1 MKHIKEL
8 QQLLSEYFNLS
19 GHNLECLS
27 FFVIGMFMAQTVNLA
42 RVSKIFSTATK
53 LESNYKRLQRFIR
66 RLKFSDD
73 ALFCM
78 IRKVFNLTGPL
89 TLCMDRTNW
98 KFGKT
103 HINYL
108 VVSIA
113 YKGTSIPFI
122 WSLLTDKKRGN
133 SDFEDRRKL
142 FNRLLKFMHPAQI
155 KVLLADR
162 EFLSGDWAAYLK
174 SKSIDFIIRAKEGVT
189 TYHKGKTK
197 SFKQVFSNLQV
208 GKVVHLKKRCVVGCD
223 LYISA
228 KKLKSGELLILA
240 SNRKFTDVLD
250 QYLIR
255 WEIEALFSAVKKRG
269 FDLEATHI
277 TDSQRL
283 SNLFFVVSIAFVWAY
298 RQGDFIVKN
307 KPIKLKNHGY
317 PHHSIVRHG
326 LDVVTKAISEIICNS
341 RKIIASI
348 RLVFKLNISKNTMS
362 KLLGV
367 L

>member
-8 QQLLSEYFNLS
+8 QQLLSKYFNLS
-19 GHNLECLS
+19 NDNLECLS
-27 FFVIGMFMAQTVNLA
+27 CFVIGMFMVQTVNLA
-42 RVSKIFSTATK
+42 KLSKTFSTATK
-53 LESNYKRLQRFIR
+53 FESNYKRLQRFIR
-66 RLKFSDD
+66 RLKFDD
-73 ALFCM
+73 KALFLM
-78 IRKVFNLTGPL
+78 IQKVFNLTAPL

-98 KFGKT
+98 KFGKI

-113 YKGTSIPFI
+113 YKGISIPFI

-133 SDFEDRRKL
+133 SDFEDRRNL
-142 FNRLLKFMHPAQI
+142 FDRLLKFMHPSQMA
-155 KVLLADR
+155 VLLCDR

-174 SKSIDFIIRAKEGVT
+174 SKGIDFIIRAKENLT
-189 TYHKGKTK
+189 TYHKGKTR
-197 SFKQVFSNLQV
+197 SLKQVFSNLRTGQV
-208 GKVVHLKKRCVVGCD
+208 LHLKKRCLVGCD

-228 KKLKSGELLILA
+228 KKLQSGELLILV
-240 SNRKFTDVLD
+240 SNRKVPDVFD
-250 QYLIR
+250 QYRIR
-255 WEIEALFSAVKKRG
+255 WEIETLFSAVKKRG

-277 TDSQRL
+277 TQPKRL
-283 SNLFFVVSIAFVWAY
+283 SNLFFVVTIAFIWAY
-298 RQGDFIVKN
+298 RQGDFILID
-307 KPIKLKNHGY
+307 KPIKLKKHGY
-317 PHHSIVRHG
+317 PQHSIVRQG
-326 LDVVTKAISEIICNS
+326 LDVVTKAISEIARNT